1 MFYDLLQEY
10 ASPPQFKSSSL
21 SHSHSGGS
29 EVTTS
34 DVSNDF
40 SKLLQ
45 FLSNNSSSTNVKH
58 ELDYY
63 LQEPVLPWIEE
74 FDILSWW
81 KAGGLKYP
89 TLCMTARDFLAIPIS
104 TVAFES
110 IFSTSGRM
118 VSAHRSRLH
127 KDTIEA
133 LMCSQDW
140 LWNELEGKSYNF
152 FKDNHNIFNLF

>member
-1 MFYDLLQEY
+1 M
-10 ASPPQFKSSSL
+10 
-21 SHSHSGGS
+21 
-29 EVTTS
+29 
-34 DVSNDF
+34 
-40 SKLLQ
+40 
-45 FLSNNSSSTNVKH
+45 KH

-63 LQEPVLPWIEE
+63 LQEHVLPWIKD

-81 KAGGLKYP
+81 KAEGLKYL
-89 TLCMTARDFLAIPIS
+89 TLCMIARDFLAIPIS
-104 TVAFES
+104 TVASEL

-140 LWNELEGKSYNF
+140 LWNELESKSYNF
-152 FKDNHNIFNLF
+152 LKIITISSIFFNRLNCDIFLM

>member
-1 MFYDLLQEY
+1 MKY
-10 ASPPQFKSSSL
+10 
-21 SHSHSGGS
+21 
-29 EVTTS
+29 
-34 DVSNDF
+34 
-40 SKLLQ
+40 
-45 FLSNNSSSTNVKH
+45 

-63 LQEPVLPWIEE
+63 LQELILHWMEE

-81 KAGGLKYP
+81 KAMSLKYL
-89 TLCMTARDFLAIPIS
+89 TLRMIARDFLAIPIS
-104 TVAFES
+104 IVASES